1 MSIDKWM
8 VPDFGR
14 HGYKEVMRNK
24 SVKFGYKL
32 SVTASPLGNAIKF
45 YPYMGKD
52 FFFDPDLGIGGPEV
66 DKLTESLPK
75 HAWSNYHI
83 VTDNLFTSP

>member
-1 MSIDKWM
+1 M
-8 VPDFGR
+8 VPYFGR

-32 SVTASPLGNAIKF
+32 SVTASPLGNSIKF

-52 FFFDPDLGIGGPEV
+52 FFRFGDWRI
-66 DKLTESLPK
+66 
-75 HAWSNYHI
+75 
-83 VTDNLFTSP
+83 